1 MPEETSPEAAVDQIN
16 ELAQWKKIARDL
28 ATAITPRADDC
39 RLRRL
44 ASSSHRRAMS
54 ASTIPF
60 EDRNGRIIKIPSNWT
75 IKDAMK
81 AGFTNFRLV
90 KSGTP
95 LKKHEWR
102 NRE

>member
-1 MPEETSPEAAVDQIN
+1 
-16 ELAQWKKIARDL
+16 
-28 ATAITPRADDC
+28 
-39 RLRRL
+39 
-44 ASSSHRRAMS
+44 MS
-54 ASTIPF
+54 AKAIPF